1 MRKHGFTKG
10 RMRNLK
16 KYMGK
21 NKDNNNSNNNNNN
34 NNMEE
39 EEEKTKQT
47 RWKYNQ
53 SILHDLIVLNF
64 S

>member
-21 NKDNNNSNNNNNN
+21 NKKITIIVIVVIIIIII
-34 NNMEE
+34 ME

-47 RWKYNQ
+47 R
-53 SILHDLIVLNF
+53 
-64 S
+64 